1 MLTLAWNSQMMALR
15 ARKCMLLLATK
26 GLGRNVY
33 SVHLFS
39 DNRKTQHIVHP
50 TDSYIITN
58 QPPISC
64 FSVRM
69 KQKNGC

>member
-1 MLTLAWNSQMMALR
+1 MMALGDR
-15 ARKCMLLLATK
+15 NCMLLLATK

-39 DNRKTQHIVHP
+39 DNRKTHIVHH

-58 QPPISC
+58 QPSISC
-64 FSVRM
+64 FLICM